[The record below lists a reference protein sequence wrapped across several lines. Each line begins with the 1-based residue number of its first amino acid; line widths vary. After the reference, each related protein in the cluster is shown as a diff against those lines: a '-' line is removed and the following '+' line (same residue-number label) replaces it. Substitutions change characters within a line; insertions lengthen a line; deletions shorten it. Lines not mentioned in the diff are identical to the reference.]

1 MKIGYLYIAL
11 STILFS
17 TMEIAL
23 KSVSGSFHPLQI
35 VFLRFLIG
43 GIVLLP
49 FAVFALKKRGTRL
62 YGRDIGFFALTGFL
76 CVVVSMTFFQL
87 GVDNANAST
96 AAVLFSCN
104 PVFVIPLARI
114 FLKEKITANMVLS
127 VLITLGGMAFIV
139 NPLSSGFTLGV
150 VCSILAAA
158 TFALYSVVGKKR
170 TKLYGGLA
178 LTCFSFLI
186 GSLIMLGII
195 VLGYIPP
202 VADWLE
208 SWGLSLLASVP
219 LAKGLSMGILPQLLY
234 IAVGVTGL
242 GYTFYFLAMEKT
254 SAVSAS
260 LVFFI
265 KPALAPILALLL
277 LHEPIGATMWIGIGL
292 ILAGSAVTLVPGW
305 RKSR

>member
-23 KSVSGSFHPLQI
+23 KSVSGSFQPLQI

-62 YGRDIGFFALTGFL
+62 SGRDIGFFALTGFL

-127 VLITLGGMAFIV
+127 VLITLGGMAFIA

-208 SWGLSLLASVP
+208 SWGLSLLAGVP